1 MVHNVNSNLKLASG
15 YRFMYNEL
23 RDAGANVTVGTD
35 GCGSSNNLDIRETL
49 KTAALLQKAWREDP
63 SAMPLDELL
72 AAGTVNGARALGL
85 AGGVVEEGALADIM
99 LVNTDSPFF
108 IPEHDFKANFIY
120 SANSSCIDT
129 VICNGKVLMS
139 GGRVDGEEEVL
150 TMARKHAARFVE
162 KIKQ

>member
-1 MVHNVNSNLKLASG
+1 M
-15 YRFMYNEL
+15 RT
-23 RDAGANVTVGTD
+23 R
-35 GCGSSNNLDIRETL
+35 R
-49 KTAALLQKAWREDP
+49 
-63 SAMPLDELL
+63 
-72 AAGTVNGARALGL
+72 
-85 AGGVVEEGALADIM
+85 LADIM